1 MSRPQV
7 HSETPGANLKAS
19 LQPDAP
25 LSPLALEHEVFL
37 PVTLCLLIQKA
48 APQAKYQTLA
58 LSWDSQPPNYAD
70 LS

>member
-19 LQPDAP
+19 LQPDAL

-37 PVTLCLLIQKA
+37 PDTLCLLRQKT
-48 APQAKYQTLA
+48 APRAKYQTLA
-58 LSWDSQPPNYAD
+58 LSWDSHPPNYAD
-70 LS
+70 PS